1 VKAAKIKNVCT
12 KKQTKTSKKQAQKRV
27 KKQTSG
33 KIPAAVEKAPG
44 FFLVIYS
51 FFPLLSVLL

>member
-1 VKAAKIKNVCT
+1 MYAQKN
-12 KKQTKTSKKQAQKRV
+12 KPKQAKNKHKKRV

>member
-1 VKAAKIKNVCT
+1 MHKKTNQNKQKAST
-12 KKQTKTSKKQAQKRV
+12 KKS

-33 KIPAAVEKAPG
+33 KIPVAVEKAPG